1 MVAYKENFVEYMLC
15 LALDVGEGMLKNGAE
30 ISRVEDTIERI
41 CRAYGAEHVEVFT
54 IVSVINAAVRM
65 PDGVYSSQ
73 MRRVKATT
81 MNLYKLEELNNIS
94 RQVCATTP
102 ALEEFDERIKTL
114 KSKTVY
120 PVWLQII
127 SFAVA
132 AGAFAVFFGG
142 GVIDTLIAMLSGA
155 LMFCIENYTSR
166 RLNGIAKTVLSSFA
180 VSLISGLS
188 VILGFGSNGGAIIMG
203 ALMLLVPGVAIGLA
217 MRDVF
222 CGDILSGT
230 LKLLQACLTA
240 LMIAFGYILAA
251 MIIGGGVI

>member
-54 IVSVINAAVRM
+54 IVSVINASVRM
-65 PDGVYSSQ
+65 PDGEYSSQ
-73 MRRVKATT
+73 MRRVKSTT

-94 RQVCATTP
+94 RDVCHTTP
-102 ALEEFDERIKTL
+102 ALDEFDEKIKVL
-114 KSKTVY
+114 KGTSVY
-120 PVWLQII
+120 PVWLQVI

-142 GVIDTLIAMLSGA
+142 GVADTLIAMLSGA

-166 RLNGIAKTVLSSFA
+166 RLNGIAKTVLSSFT
-180 VSLISGLS
+180 VSLIAGLS
-188 VILGFGSNGGAIIMG
+188 VIIGVGSDSGAIIMG

-230 LKLLQACLTA
+230 LKLLQACLSA

>member
-54 IVSVINAAVRM
+54 IVSVINASVRM
-65 PDGVYSSQ
+65 PDGEYSSQ
-73 MRRVKATT
+73 MRRVKSTT

-94 RQVCATTP
+94 REVCHTTP
-102 ALEEFDERIKTL
+102 ALDEFDEKIKVL
-114 KSKTVY
+114 KKTSVY
-120 PVWLQII
+120 PVWLQVI

-142 GVIDTLIAMLSGA
+142 GVADTLIAMLSGA

-166 RLNGIAKTVLSSFA
+166 RLNGIAKTVLSSFT
-180 VSLISGLS
+180 VSLIAGLS
-188 VILGFGSNGGAIIMG
+188 VIIGVGSDSGAIIMG

-230 LKLLQACLTA
+230 LKLLQACLSA